1 MYSETSFPSQ
11 FLKYYLM
18 IIRYGIRSWLQ
29 ILKNKNFYL
38 IFLPNQSRKSLAE
51 KNEKNEQK
59 SSLLSRGKI
68 YM

>member
-1 MYSETSFPSQ
+1 
-11 FLKYYLM
+11 M

-59 SSLLSRGKI
+59 SALLSRGKI